1 MGFSTLIDLFGSAI
15 IGGVIFLI
23 LLRMSDAATENTYF
37 YAGELLVQEDL
48 VAVVELM
55 EYDFRKIGYCADYT
69 QIPNPSEAILQAD
82 STSISFLFDTNYN
95 GTPDTLRYYLGT
107 TGELSSTPNP
117 RDRMLYRVINNAVPK
132 GANLGVTE
140 FKITYFNAL
149 GDKLTFPISD
159 TREIYSLLINIKVE
173 NSAAYDA
180 KYSRAFWRQLRL
192 AARNL
197 RNR

>member
-107 TGELSSTPNP
+107 TSELSSTPNP